1 MIYCRIQGYLFHHFP
16 GSSDTQNLVEEIVVI
31 DSQHGQPL
39 QFGELCYNHSIRVP
53 CTSSKAFARGTCITN
68 TLVNGR
74 GMGCLPVLRIVSIAL
89 SHLAVSLARLHR
101 SSPHPILS
109 GLSLTSTLGL
119 HCPSSTQGPC
129 LVRNQSWSLQFSIV
143 CTPQTFRAPRLR

>member
-1 MIYCRIQGYLFHHFP
+1 MQ
-16 GSSDTQNLVEEIVVI
+16 SLVEEIVVI

-74 GMGCLPVLRIVSIAL
+74 DMGCLPVLRIVSMSYPVSQSAL
-89 SHLAVSLARLHR
+89 
-101 SSPHPILS
+101 
-109 GLSLTSTLGL
+109 
-119 HCPSSTQGPC
+119 QGFTVP
-129 LVRNQSWSLQFSIV
+129 VHTQFS
-143 CTPQTFRAPRLR
+143 PDSR